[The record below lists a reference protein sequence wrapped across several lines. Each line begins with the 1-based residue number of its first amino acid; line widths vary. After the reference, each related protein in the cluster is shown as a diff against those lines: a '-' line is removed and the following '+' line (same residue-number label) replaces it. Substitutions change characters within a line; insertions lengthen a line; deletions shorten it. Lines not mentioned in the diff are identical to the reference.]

1 MKTLIATFACALI
14 AASTAFAG
22 EYPDISVKKLQE
34 MIKAKEVVVL
44 DVNGS
49 KSYERGHIP
58 GAIDFKANKDNIEDL
73 LAKASGGKKDV
84 TVVAYCGGPSCSA
97 YKAGASAAEKA
108 GYTNVK
114 HLSAGISG
122 WLQAGAKTEKVGDKG

>member
-22 EYPDISVKKLQE
+22 EYPDVSIKKLQE
-34 MIKAKEVVVL
+34 LIDAKQVVVL

-49 KSYERGHIP
+49 KSYEKGHIP
-58 GAIDFKANKDNIEDL
+58 GAIDFKANKDNIADL
-73 LAKASGGKKDV
+73 LAKASGGKKDIA
-84 TVVAYCGGPSCSA
+84 VVAYCGGPTCSA
-97 YKAGASAAEKA
+97 YKAGAAAAEKA
-108 GYTNVK
+108 GFTNVM

-122 WLQAGAKTEKVGDKG
+122 WLQAGAKTEKAGDKS